1 MEKLLKQFKIIGKPV
16 SITPFGGGHINST
29 FKVVT
34 DAPHEYILQRINN
47 KIFQNVEGL
56 MGNIDKVT
64 KYLRANDP
72 DPRHVLTMID
82 TLDGKNYIRTE
93 NDEYWRVEEMITDA
107 VALSSGTAED
117 FRQSGIGF
125 GMFQKALSGF
135 PADTLVETIPMFHN
149 TVNRYKQLDEAIRND
164 NMGRAKNVQADIDF
178 YLARREDAA
187 LMVTMQEKGELPLR
201 VTHNDTKLDNV
212 MLDAKTRK
220 PLCVLD
226 LDTVMPGLAGND
238 FGDSIRFGA
247 STGLEDEKDLE
258 KVWLS
263 LELYDAYADGF
274 LGTCGQSLTKLERET
289 LPDAAKLMTLE
300 CGSRFLADYLNGDVY
315 FHTDYAEHNLVRA
328 RTQAKLVAEN
338 EKKRLEI
345 EKIIAKY

>member
-1 MEKLLKQFKIIGKPV
+1 MEKLLKQFKIIGNPV
-16 SITPFGGGHINST
+16 SVTPFGGGHINST

-47 KIFQNVEGL
+47 SIFQDIEGL

-64 KYLRANDP
+64 KYLRAKDP

-82 TLDGKNYIRTE
+82 TFDGKNFILS
-93 NDEYWRVEEMITDA
+93 DKGEYWRVEEMITDA

-117 FRQSGIGF
+117 FKQSGIGF
-125 GMFQKALSGF
+125 GMFQRSLASF

-149 TVNRYKQLDEAIRND
+149 TINRYKQLDEAIKND
-164 NMGRAKNVQADIDF
+164 KAGRAKDVQADIDF
-178 YLARREDAA
+178 YLSRREDAA

-212 MLDAKTRK
+212 MLDKATRK
-220 PLCVLD
+220 PICVLD

-247 STGLEDEKDLE
+247 STGAEDEKDLE

-274 LGTCGQSLTKLERET
+274 LGACGDTLTQLERET
-289 LPDAAKLMTLE
+289 LPDASRLMTLE
-300 CGSRFLADYLNGDVY
+300 CGARFLADYLNGDTY
-315 FHTDYAEHNLVRA
+315 FHTDYPEHNLVRA
-328 RTQAKLVAEN
+328 RTHEKLVAEN